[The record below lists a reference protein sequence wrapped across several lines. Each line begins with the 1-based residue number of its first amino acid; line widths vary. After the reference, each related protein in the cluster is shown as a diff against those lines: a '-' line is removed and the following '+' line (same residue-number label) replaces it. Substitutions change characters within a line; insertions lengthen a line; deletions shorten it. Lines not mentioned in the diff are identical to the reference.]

1 MQILLPHLK
10 KKIRRYDKERNCP
23 PAFSFSNT
31 TPSYPDTRSRMRS
44 VTLLSVGCLGPHGTH
59 WRMGRWDLGL
69 IAIVR
74 PNSVLTPNE
83 ELEPHTSES
92 VLTSQRESP
101 LARFVPLSEILVV
114 PLWLFALL
122 LPSGK
127 PGLKAAELYVV
138 KYMYP
143 LDKYSLLH
151 PAWPSPGHQ
160 MNRQTQLL
168 SWNLLSWKC
177 TSVMISL

>member
-1 MQILLPHLK
+1 MLWQGKELSSSVLVLKHHPFLP
-10 KKIRRYDKERNCP
+10 RYSVKNEICH
-23 PAFSFSNT
+23 
-31 TPSYPDTRSRMRS
+31 PSVCWLSRS
-44 VTLLSVGCLGPHGTH
+44 TWH

-83 ELEPHTSES
+83 KLEPNTCES

-101 LARFVPLSEILVV
+101 LARFVPLSAILVV

-127 PGLKAAELYVV
+127 LGLKAAELYVV

-151 PAWPSPGHQ
+151 PDWPSPGHQ